1 MSAPRLAPLTERIAL
16 PLLGIVAI
24 YAALLPF
31 SPGSGAPVPDILY
44 CLVIAWVLRRP
55 ASAPLAVV
63 LGLGLLADFLLSRPI
78 GLGALGLV
86 LASEIIRGRASL
98 LRGVPFV
105 LEWIAAMVLFVAMLA
120 VETLVLRVSFADAPG
135 LAPLGWHIA
144 ATVAIYPFVAL
155 LLILCLGFAA
165 PRATPVGTRLGR
177 LS

>member
-16 PLLGIVAI
+16 PVLGIIAI

-63 LGLGLLADFLLSRPI
+63 LVLGLLADFLLTRPI

-86 LASEIIRGRASL
+86 LASEVIRGRSAL

-105 LEWIAAMVLFVAMLA
+105 LEWLAAMLVFFCMLA
-120 VETLVLRVSFADAPG
+120 AITLVLRVSFADAPG
-135 LAPLGWHIA
+135 LGPLGWHIA
-144 ATVAIYPFVAL
+144 ATAAIYPFVAL
-155 LLILCLGFAA
+155 LLVLCLGFAA
-165 PRATPVGTRLGR
+165 PRATPMGRLGR